1 MFEATYIGE
10 PVLLLIII
18 IITIT
23 ICVLVFFLCGGI
35 RSPGTGVTDNCELP
49 GGCWELNSGSLEESH
64 FIALVGLE
72 LPT

>member
-35 RSPGTGVTDNCELP
+35 RSPGTGVTDNCESP
-49 GGCWELNSGSLEESH
+49 GGC
-64 FIALVGLE
+64 
-72 LPT
+72 